1 MKTKKTLLSDL
12 IIYSIILSFCFVLVG
27 CSSKSDKN
35 EIAEQAALIES
46 LQKEIEKLRAN
57 INDLEQPLAEAPGEV
72 KQQSDI
78 KLHSEEKQP
87 GDPNELLK
95 EILTGIIAKKEK
107 QSASELYNKKIQRLQ
122 KENDELRRLLDE
134 AIAKNNEKGLLASS
148 VSNRQEFEKQA
159 KERIK
164 AVIAEFDSEISSRG
178 KIELI
183 GSLSE
188 LAQAQALPVIDVVR
202 KALDDPDPRVGR
214 AAVKLIKNYETPEI
228 VPIISQ
234 AIKSRDEQTRID
246 ALAPLANIDNP
257 KVVDLLVEALDDT
270 SEEVR
275 SVALEMAQ
283 EQGDDIQLNVLE
295 KGIVSS
301 HKDVKSEA
309 LSLLEDRSDHA
320 SIDIIVTGL
329 LDEDLKFREEVN
341 SVLNFMI
348 DQEFENYET
357 AIDWWDENKQKYDE
371 DLFEIDDGD
380 GNQNDG

>member
-1 MKTKKTLLSDL
+1 MFIMKTKKTLLSDL

-27 CSSKSDKN
+27 CSPKSDKD
-35 EIAEQAALIES
+35 EIARQAALIES
-46 LQKEIEKLRAN
+46 LQKDIEMLRAN
-57 INDLEQPLAEAPGEV
+57 IKGLKQSPAETPAEI
-72 KQQSDI
+72 KQQADI
-78 KLHSEEKQP
+78 KLHSKEKQP

-95 EILTGIIAKKEK
+95 EILSGIIAKKEK
-107 QSASELYNKKIQRLQ
+107 QSVSELYNKKIQRLQ
-122 KENDELRRLLDE
+122 KENNELRKLLSE
-134 AIAKNNEKGLLASS
+134 AIAKAKGNGLAALS
-148 VSNRQEFEKQA
+148 VSDRKEFNKQA
-159 KERIK
+159 KERAK
-164 AVIAEFDSEISSRG
+164 AVIAEFDSEISRRG

-183 GSLSE
+183 DSLSE

-202 KALDDPDPRVGR
+202 KALADPDPKVGR
-214 AAVKLIKNYETPEI
+214 AALKLIKNYETPEI
-228 VPIISQ
+228 IPIISQ

-257 KVVDLLVEALDDT
+257 QVVDLLVEALDDT

-275 SVALEMAQ
+275 SVALEAAQ

-320 SIDIIVTGL
+320 SIEIIVTGL

-341 SVLNFMI
+341 SVLDFMI

-357 AIDWWDENKQKYDE
+357 AIDWWDENKHKYDE
-371 DLFEIDDGD
+371 DLFEIDEDD
-380 GNQNDG
+380 ES